1 MAAVGAIR
9 GNDKLITRY
18 DNRKQQAETL
28 ATIVA
33 GQLDQAI
40 KLRGHASFAIPGG
53 TTPAPFMQELSKRD
67 IDWNCVTVTTTDERV
82 VEETSDR
89 SNAKLVGENLLINRA
104 SDAQFSSLHNKGER
118 AQGDEFADLH
128 DRVQKMLP
136 LDVCVLGMGADMH
149 IASLFPKAEGLE
161 EAICLDCQ
169 SNVASVMP
177 ASGDEKRITLTAPVL
192 VNSANIHLLIV
203 GAEKLDALNL
213 AKTMSDPK
221 EAPVRTILGHSALE
235 IHYAES

>member
-1 MAAVGAIR
+1 MVAAGAMQE
-9 GNDKLITRY
+9 NDDLITRY
-18 DNRKQQAETL
+18 DNRQQQAEML

-33 GQLDQAI
+33 VQLDRAI
-40 KLRGHASFAIPGG
+40 KLRGHASLAIPGG
-53 TTPAPFMQELSKRD
+53 TTPAPFMQELSKHD
-67 IDWNCVTVTTTDERV
+67 INWNCVTVTTTDERV

-104 SDAQFSSLHNKGER
+104 SEAQFSSLHNG
-118 AQGDEFADLH
+118 ANGQGDELVGLH
-128 DRVQKMLP
+128 DRVQSLLP

-161 EAICLDCQ
+161 EAISLDCQ

-192 VNSANIHLLIV
+192 VNSGNIHLLIV
-203 GAEKLDALNL
+203 GPEKLDALNL
-213 AKTMSDPK
+213 AETMSEEK
-221 EAPVRTILGHSALE
+221 EAPVRAILGHTALE